1 MNVQV
6 LSFTVVLLTACR
18 LLHVNFYCFIFW
30 SLTFSQCAVL
40 LTESCSMTIS
50 SEVILKEDS
59 LRHDKKQLSSYC
71 IISL

>member
-30 SLTFSQCAVL
+30 SLTFSQCTVL
-40 LTESCSMTIS
+40 LTESCSM
-50 SEVILKEDS
+50 ED
-59 LRHDKKQLSSYC
+59 Y
-71 IISL
+71 IIRGSFEGRFIKA